1 MNQQSSSSSSS
12 QSTAYANSQGAG
24 GSSSSLS
31 TSPTGEN
38 SSSQQSAFVP
48 GAPSASANANANSSN
63 QGAETSAE
71 VSVPASGGT
80 NTSGT
85 SENASAGQEE
95 NGQEGDEDHST
106 GSNGST
112 PSSTESGNT
121 PEASNSIAPEVV
133 LTSLLLGTTESD
145 NLVLTN
151 QQDIVFGGQ
160 GADSFEF
167 DSAGVTD
174 LNQADVILDFDTT
187 SGDRLALGESVQ
199 LTASTNLSDILV
211 FEVVDF
217 DGNGVVDS
225 TVLRSVADN
234 SILGVVLN
242 TVAFETVDDQTIA
255 TTTLSVADFAPAATD
270 ASTTPEQSTG
280 STGGSNSSSSSSS
293 FVDETG
299 AGSDSAAIAT
309 DSNGNTTS
317 DSDSAYQGEATS
329 SSGGASASASSDE
342 TQADAIA
349 NTPASS
355 SDMNANLILD
365 TDTDTYTPAFQIGTN
380 GSDIVTGTE
389 NKDFMVGNAG
399 ADVFMLTSTGQ
410 PSLDSVDIV
419 IDFSADQD
427 DLIQIVTSTD
437 LNSITLQAVD
447 INGDGNLDGTSI
459 GNGITGEIYA
469 VVLNTIDTLGATT
482 LAISQDIVIAAAI

>member
-1 MNQQSSSSSSS
+1 MKQQSSSSSSS

-24 GSSSSLS
+24 GSSSSSS

-48 GAPSASANANANSSN
+48 GASSASANASASSSN

-71 VSVPASGGT
+71 VSVPANGGT

-85 SENASAGQEE
+85 AESASAGQAE

-106 GSNGST
+106 GSNSST
-112 PSSTESGNT
+112 PSSAEPGNT
-121 PEASNSIAPEVV
+121 PEASNNIAPEVV

-160 GADSFEF
+160 GADRFEF
-167 DSAGVTD
+167 GSEGVMD
-174 LNQADVILDFDTT
+174 LNQADVILDFDAA
-187 SGDRLALGESVQ
+187 SGDRLALGDSIQ
-199 LTASTNLSDILV
+199 LTASTDLSDILI
-211 FEVVDF
+211 FEVADF
-217 DGNGVVDS
+217 DGNGVIDS

-255 TTTLSVADFAPAATD
+255 TTTLSMADFAPVATD
-270 ASTTPEQSTG
+270 VSITPEQSTD
-280 STGGSNSSSSSSS
+280 STGGSSSSSSSSS

-317 DSDSAYQGEATS
+317 DSDSAYQDGVTS
-329 SSGGASASASSDE
+329 SSSGASAGASSDGI
-342 TQADAIA
+342 QADAIA
-349 NTPASS
+349 NVPASS
-355 SDMNANLILD
+355 SDTNANLTSD
-365 TDTDTYTPAFQIGTN
+365 TNTDTYTPAFQIGTN
-380 GSDIVTGTE
+380 DNDILTGTE
-389 NKDFMVGNAG
+389 DRDFMVGNAG
-399 ADVFMLTSTGQ
+399 ADIFMLTSTGQ
-410 PSLDSVDIV
+410 PSPDSADIV

-437 LNSITLQAVD
+437 LNSITLQVVD
-447 INGDGNLDGTSI
+447 INSDGNLDGTSI
-459 GNGITGEIYA
+459 GNSITGEIYA
-469 VVLNTIDTLGATT
+469 VVLNTIDKLGVTT
-482 LAISQDIVIAAAI
+482 LALGQDIVTAAAI